1 MTISIKSVPAQGL
14 DQEMSGGDGLDNDGD
29 DGDSDFD
36 FDETDL
42 ENFSTV
48 LEANEEIDEFQIFCL
63 SLQRE

>member
-14 DQEMSGGDGLDNDGD
+14 DQEMSGGDGLDD
-29 DGDSDFD
+29 DGESDFD